1 MGQLVRGLLVGA
13 QHIVAV
19 DAGWPEDALGVA
31 QQVFDGCGPFTP
43 QGGGGGND
51 DETPNLVR

>member
-1 MGQLVRGLLVGA
+1 MCGLLVGA

-31 QQVFDGCGPFTP
+31 QQVFDGCGPFAA
-43 QGGGGGND
+43 QDGGGGNH
-51 DETPNLVR
+51 DEAPNLVR